1 MIFLFHEADVL
12 NNGAHLSSTAEVGP
26 PVQNLT
32 EPDVTHV
39 PPHAGNDLQPVA
51 KKPQLNILNQ
61 SSTEVRIVSSEC
73 QSVANLSGTPN
84 DSIMA
89 VYGGRDETFTEDN
102 VLEKS
107 KDFTSSSIQPDEN
120 SASNTTLNC
129 SKLEAK
135 NKEAETIASN
145 SEAMDD
151 KAPEEAK
158 LEADDSNTEKEE
170 IDGGGTEKMDDS
182 VAPDG
187 GKTEDVSA
195 VVHDA
200 EIAQK
205 SKSTNKRK
213 ADERNDR
220 ESKRHRDR

>member
-12 NNGAHLSSTAEVGP
+12 NNGAHLSSKDEVGP

-32 EPDVTHV
+32 EPEVTHV

-51 KKPQLNILNQ
+51 EKPQLSILNQ
-61 SSTEVRIVSSEC
+61 SSTDERIVGSEC
-73 QSVANLSGTPN
+73 QSEADLSGTPN

-89 VYGGRDETFTEDN
+89 VYGGRDETFTEDS
-102 VLEKS
+102 VLEQS
-107 KDFTSSSIQPDEN
+107 TDFTSSSIQPDES

-135 NKEAETIASN
+135 NEEAETIASN

-151 KAPEEAK
+151 KAPEEPK
-158 LEADDSNTEKEE
+158 PEADGSNTEKDK
-170 IDGGGTEKMDDS
+170 IDDGGTEKMDDS
-182 VAPDG
+182 VAPEG
-187 GKTEDVSA
+187 GKADVP
-195 VVHDA
+195 VVQDA
-200 EIAQK
+200 EVAQE
-205 SKSTNKRK
+205 SKSPNKRK

-220 ESKRHRDR
+220 GSKRHRDR